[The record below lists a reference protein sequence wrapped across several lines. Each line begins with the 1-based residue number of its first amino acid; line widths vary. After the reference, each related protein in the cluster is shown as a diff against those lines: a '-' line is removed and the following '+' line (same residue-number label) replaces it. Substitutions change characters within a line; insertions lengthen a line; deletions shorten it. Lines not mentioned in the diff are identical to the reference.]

1 MRESARWNLALT
13 KALYGQAEH
22 STQSPGRSVAVEVL
36 SESAIEAGME
46 ASLQG
51 RPSVDDSAYVLSI
64 YKAMRNANRE
74 GGAVICE
81 LDVDSLAQI
90 IRKVDGSHSL
100 GAGELAEKIFEEL
113 AGGGYGH

>member
-13 KALYGQAEH
+13 KALCGH
-22 STQSPGRSVAVEVL
+22 SQSPAQSVAVEVL

-51 RPSVDDSAYVLSI
+51 RPSVDDSAYVLSV

-74 GGAVICE
+74 GDAVVCA

-90 IRKVDGSHSL
+90 IRKVDGAHSL
-100 GAGELAEKIFEEL
+100 GASELAEQILDQLSLLSESK
-113 AGGGYGH
+113 GGV